1 MNYIISNS
9 GNVCAIVD
17 GTTYAFSQSHPS
29 YHKLLAYLKNKNVEY
44 FEAEFNVAQNIANY
58 CDGYIQIEKGQF
70 LWNDVEMPEL
80 FADRI
85 LQMKNEGVGFEPM
98 LNFLDNMA
106 QNPSDKSI
114 LELFDFMQNKN
125 LPITADGH
133 FLAYKAVSS
142 SNKDLYTGTIDNN
155 IGDTPEVPRESVDA
169 NRSQHCGN
177 GLHVGA
183 IDYVTSYGGIDLDNP
198 DPNTDDESGGN
209 KIMICK
215 VNPRDVVSVPNDV
228 RFQKLRCCRYE
239 VVAKFDTVFDK
250 SVYFTSTELDRFKT
264 LQYTREWNHKI
275 TARLRGLVNL
285 LNNRKEKVGV

>member
-1 MNYIISNS
+1 MSYIISNS

-17 GTTYAFSQSHPS
+17 GTTYAFSKSHPS
-29 YHKLLAYLKNKNVEY
+29 YDKLLMYLNSKNVEY

-58 CDGYIQIEKGQF
+58 CDGYVQIENGQF
-70 LWNDVEMPEL
+70 LWNDVEMPQL
-80 FADRI
+80 FTDRI
-85 LQMKNEGVGFEPM
+85 LQMKKEGVGFEPM

-106 QNPSDKSI
+106 QNPSDQSI
-114 LELFDFMQNKN
+114 LELFDFMQNKD

-142 SNKDLYTGTIDNN
+142 NNKDLFTGTIDNN
-155 IGDTPEVPRESVDA
+155 IGDAPEVPRESVDA
-169 NRSQHCGN
+169 NRSQHCSN

-183 IDYVTSYGGIDLDNP
+183 IDYVTSYGGVDLDNP
-198 DPNTDDESGGN
+198 SPNTDDEGGGN

-239 VVAKFDTVFDK
+239 VVAKFDTVFNK
-250 SVYFTSTELDRFKT
+250 AVHFTSTELDRFKT